1 MLGVYRNTLPWPM
14 WTAVR
19 TKDSHTKK
27 SATTNHTP
35 PLHRVFKNALLK
47 TFKEFGVLRESHPSP
62 CMALQETFL
71 CSEVPH
77 FNVFDFTVHW
87 AHELVSGNTRNFK
100 ASLLQLHSSHMLVK
114 SCSKFSKP
122 GCSNMWTINFQMF
135 KLVLEKAEE
144 PEIQIANILWIM
156 EKAKAFQ

>member
-1 MLGVYRNTLPWPM
+1 M

-100 ASLLQLHSSHMLVK
+100 ASLFKGKLHFLVLRTQRKLLITKNQQLHCLQSTGPRTLKLVK
-114 SCSKFSKP
+114 HRS
-122 GCSNMWTINFQMF
+122 
-135 KLVLEKAEE
+135 
-144 PEIQIANILWIM
+144 
-156 EKAKAFQ
+156 